1 MKDCLLEASD
11 SVCGWTKGPV
21 RRREMWW
28 WNRDVDNAVKE
39 KRRLWKEW
47 KQGNSKEP
55 YLAAKRRA
63 KSVVYAAK
71 KRVEEERFPNLLTRD
86 DQKNEVFKIAKQM
99 TKTNQDIIGEKCV
112 RDDTGELAFDDKS
125 KKAAWKSYY
134 NKLLKGQ
141 VKL

>member
-1 MKDCLLEASD
+1 MKH
-11 SVCGWTKGPV
+11 GGGI
-21 RRREMWW
+21 EMLI
-28 WNRDVDNAVKE
+28 NAVKE

-47 KQGNSKEP
+47 KQGGSTEP

-99 TKTNQDIIGEKCV
+99 TKTNQDIIGE
-112 RDDTGELAFDDKS
+112 
-125 KKAAWKSYY
+125 
-134 NKLLKGQ
+134 
-141 VKL
+141 